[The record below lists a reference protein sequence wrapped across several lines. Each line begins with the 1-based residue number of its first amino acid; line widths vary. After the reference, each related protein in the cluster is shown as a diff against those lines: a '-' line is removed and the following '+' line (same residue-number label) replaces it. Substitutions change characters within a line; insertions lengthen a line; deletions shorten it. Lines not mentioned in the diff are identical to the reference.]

1 MKKNRLGNSELYV
14 SELSLGCMS
23 LGTDQKEASKI
34 IDSAV
39 ESGINYLDTAD
50 LYDQGLNEELIGQ
63 AIKHKRKDLIVATKV
78 GNHLKEDGSWYW
90 DPSKTHI
97 KNQVKESLK
106 RLQTDYIDL
115 YQLHGG
121 TIEDPTEETIEAFED
136 LVKEGYIRYYGISS
150 IRPNVIRKF
159 VEKSNMISVMMQ
171 YSLLDRRPEIEMLD
185 LLKENNI
192 SVVARGPLAKGMLSD
207 EAVKKVEVKGK
218 DGYLEYSYEELA
230 KTAQVLDRVKSKNIS
245 INGLA
250 LKYVLEHDAVAS
262 AVFGASS
269 QKQLKTNIN
278 GMDTAFNRN
287 VYETLKQLTKPINY
301 TKHLN

>member
-39 ESGINYLDTAD
+39 ENGINYLDTAD

-185 LLKENNI
+185 LLNENNI

-207 EAVKKVEVKGK
+207 EAVKKVEEKGK